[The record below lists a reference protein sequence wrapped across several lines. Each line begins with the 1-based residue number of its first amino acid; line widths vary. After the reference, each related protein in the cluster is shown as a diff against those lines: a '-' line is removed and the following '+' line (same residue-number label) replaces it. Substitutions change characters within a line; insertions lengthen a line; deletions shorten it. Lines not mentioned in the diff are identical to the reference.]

1 MHCAPSSKSNTA
13 KRRMHFHFS
22 ARPCSRILS
31 SQVKKRQA
39 QTCLFLEVTPGVEP
53 GNQGFA
59 DPCLTTWLCHHRI
72 HLYYMQTNRKSPH
85 LFLDFDA
92 HTFVWASSG
101 AGNEARTRYLHLG
114 KVALYQM
121 SYARRWCPEPESN
134 QRHVDFQSTALPT
147 ELSGQ
152 IFFRAIRRG
161 MGNFNP
167 RGDPRDGN
175 SISWE
180 MATRNGLEPSTSSV
194 TG

>member
-1 MHCAPSSKSNTA
+1 MPYTSDCVLQGFRYTDT
-13 KRRMHFHFS
+13 
-22 ARPCSRILS
+22 
-31 SQVKKRQA
+31 KKERHA
-39 QTCLFLEVTPGVEP
+39 STCLSFLEVPPRFELGS
-53 GNQGFA
+53 QGFA
-59 DPCLTTWLCHHRI
+59 DPCLTTWLCHHLRQ
-72 HLYYMQTNRKSPH
+72 LYYMQTFRKSPH
-85 LFLDFDA
+85 LFFELQCPHSRVGIA
-92 HTFVWASSG
+92 SG

-152 IFFRAIRRG
+152 VSQEA
-161 MGNFNP
+161 NA
-167 RGDPRDGN
+167 
-175 SISWE
+175 SWE